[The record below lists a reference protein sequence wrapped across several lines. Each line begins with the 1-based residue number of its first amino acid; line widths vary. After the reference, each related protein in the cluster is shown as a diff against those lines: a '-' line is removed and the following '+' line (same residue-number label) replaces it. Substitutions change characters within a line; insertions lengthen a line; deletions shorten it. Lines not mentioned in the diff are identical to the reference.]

1 MTHIS
6 DRIRFDLIDVAVALP
21 LYTTFTYVVPPELL
35 PQVAVG
41 VRVLVPF
48 GRRKVTGY
56 VLRIG
61 VQPPEF
67 QVKPISAVLDELALF
82 PEQMLPFFLWIADY
96 YFHPLGEVIQ
106 SALPSG
112 INVAEQMVFGLSD
125 GGRQALS
132 TTPLQSS
139 EQKLFDL
146 LEKEVCSAQQLQQ
159 LLGTDFSRSCLS
171 TWENKGWVT
180 RCITLAGGRTRPK
193 KARFITLAP
202 DFKPCEGLSDT
213 RQAILHLLQIH
224 GTLPIADIKRS
235 VPTAANMVRL
245 MDRDG
250 QVVIQERE
258 VYRDPLGMPVA
269 PDHPPALTAE
279 QRHAVE
285 TIGAMLGNGYKTF
298 LLAGVTG
305 SGKTEVYLHLSAA
318 ALQHGVSVLVL
329 VPEIALVSQIEH
341 AFRARFGECV
351 ALLHSGLSQGER
363 YDQWQRIRRKEAT
376 IAVGARSAIFAPLN
390 DIGLIIVD
398 EEHDDSY
405 KQEGS
410 LRYNARDMA
419 VVRAQQQGAVAV
431 LGSATPSLQSAYN
444 AQNGKFQ
451 KIALHE
457 RVDQQV
463 MPEIIVKDLTALR
476 EERGIRRYLTS
487 TLIQAMHKTLDRK
500 EQVLLFL
507 NRRGFAN
514 TVVCAACGRPLC
526 CQHCDISLTYH
537 QQRNAYQCHYCG
549 FSQAAVSRCRQ
560 CGSNRVL
567 RLGLGTEKLVA
578 EIQTLFPAA
587 RIARMDRD
595 TTQRKGAL
603 VKILRALRDQK
614 IDILVGTQMVA
625 KGHDY
630 PNITLVGIIC
640 ADLSLSMPDFRAGER
655 TFQLLAQ
662 VAGRAGRGRVPGRV
676 ILQTYNPLHFS
687 IDAARRQDFE
697 AFYRQEMQYRR
708 VLGYPPVTRMIQIR
722 IQGRDKSH
730 VGDYARQMGA
740 AAQTLLKC
748 NYGDA
753 QLQILGPIEAPLQ
766 RIADHYRWQLLV
778 KGGQVNALHRFVHQL
793 IYGEKGFGGSAQI
806 KVSLDVDPVF
816 LM

>member
-1 MTHIS
+1 MTPTAP
-6 DRIRFDLIDVAVALP
+6 IRPDLIDVAVALP
-21 LYTTFTYVVPPELL
+21 LFNTFTYIVPPELL

-56 VLRIG
+56 VIGIG
-61 VQPPEF
+61 VRPPDF
-67 QVKPISAVLDELALF
+67 KLKPIAAVLDELTLF
-82 PEQMLPFFLWIADY
+82 PEQMLPLFRWIADY

-112 INVAEQMVFGLSD
+112 INVAEQVLYALSD
-125 GGRQALS
+125 SGRETLS
-132 TTPLQSS
+132 TAALQPS
-139 EQKLFDL
+139 EQRLFEL
-146 LEKEVCSAQQLQQ
+146 LGKEACSLQRLQQ
-159 LLGTDFSRSCLS
+159 LMGENFSRSCLS
-171 TWENKGWVT
+171 TWEKKGWVA

-193 KARFITLAP
+193 KERFVTLAP
-202 DFKPCEGLSDT
+202 DFKPSEGLSET
-213 RQAILHLLQIH
+213 RLAILHLVQTHDTISM
-224 GTLPIADIKRS
+224 ADLKRS

-245 MDRDG
+245 MARDG
-250 QVVIQERE
+250 QVVIDERE
-258 VYRDPLGMPVA
+258 AYRDPLGMPVT
-269 PDHPPALTAE
+269 PDRPPSLTAE
-279 QRHAVE
+279 QQHAVE
-285 TIGAMLGNGYKTF
+285 TIGAMLGKGYQTF

-305 SGKTEVYLHLSAA
+305 SGKTEVYLHLTTA
-318 ALQHGVSVLVL
+318 ALQHGLSVLVL

-376 IAVGARSAIFAPLN
+376 IAIGARSALFAPLD

-405 KQEGS
+405 KQEGA
-410 LRYNARDMA
+410 LRYSARDLA
-419 VVRAQQQGAVAV
+419 VVRAQQQGAVAI

-451 KIALHE
+451 KITLHE

-463 MPEIIVKDLTALR
+463 MPEIIVKDLSMLR
-476 EERGIRRYLTS
+476 EERGIRRYLT
-487 TLIQAMHKTLDRK
+487 TALIQAMHKTLDRK

-514 TVVCAACGRPLC
+514 TVVCAACGHPLC

-537 QQRNAYQCHYCG
+537 HQRNAYQCHYCG
-549 FSQAAVSRCRQ
+549 FSQAAISRCRQ
-560 CGSNRVL
+560 CGSNRML
-567 RLGLGTEKLVA
+567 RLGLGTEKLVV

-603 VKILRALRDQK
+603 IKILKDLRDQK

-640 ADLSLSMPDFRAGER
+640 ADLSLNMPDFRAGER

-687 IDAARRQDFE
+687 IDAARKQDFE
-697 AFYRQEMQYRR
+697 AFYRQEMQFRK

-722 IQGRDKSH
+722 IHGRDKSH
-730 VGDYARQMGA
+730 VTGYAQHMGT
-740 AAQTLLKC
+740 AAQTLLKS
-748 NYGDA
+748 NFDGA

-793 IYGEKGFGGSAQI
+793 LYGEKGFGGNAQV

-816 LM
+816 MM